1 MAQYQTHLVAFV
13 DLLGFREALRDSNR
27 EDAILSLL
35 RRLAAFQGDFFAE
48 SHKVEN
54 GHQSRLRPAVSTFS
68 DNIVLSYPL
77 EGLAQHALS
86 IDIVILFLQNLV
98 AYIAWNAFQSRL
110 LIRGGI
116 AIGNLYHEGG
126 VVFGPA
132 LVEAYEIERSV
143 AIYPRVALGPSV
155 TQSGEFDKWK
165 SHTWYHDDGVAVLG
179 YMMGFVMRTEPA
191 GNRFNPMIK
200 TWLADVRQTID
211 AEIAY
216 LSSTKNVKAKMKWS
230 WFNNSLE
237 TNVARMNPAILE
249 SDTPLEHH

>member
-1 MAQYQTHLVAFV
+1 MARYQTHLVAFV

-35 RRLAAFQGDFFAE
+35 RRLSAFQGDFFAE
-48 SHKVEN
+48 SHKMEN
-54 GHQSRLRPAVSTFS
+54 GHQSRVRPAVSAFS
-68 DNIVLSYPL
+68 DNIVLSFRL
-77 EGLAQHALS
+77 DELDQHALS
-86 IDIVILFLQNLV
+86 VDVVILFLQNLV

-110 LIRGGI
+110 LIRGGL
-116 AIGNLYHEGG
+116 AMGDLYHEGG

-155 TQSGEFDKWK
+155 TQSGGFDKLK
-165 SHTWYHDDGVAVLG
+165 AHTWYHDDGVAVLG
-179 YMMGFVMRTEPA
+179 YMMGFVMRTEAA
-191 GNRFNPMIK
+191 GSRFNPMVK
-200 TWLADVRQTID
+200 TWLAHVRQTID

-230 WFNNSLE
+230 WFKNSLE
-237 TNVARMNPAILE
+237 TNVARMNPALLE